1 MDWQKLLSSDR
12 AYMKKRQA
20 QGDENDRAARPV
32 TDLRNEFEKDYHRI
46 IGSASF
52 RRLQDKTQVFPLD
65 RSDFV
70 RTRLTHT
77 LEVSSFA
84 NSLGQSIARSISE
97 NIKDPDF
104 KDEYKSYINNILLC
118 AGLLHDIGN
127 PPFGHFGETSVRN
140 WFEKNLSELRFY
152 GVPLSNVL
160 TEQMREDFYHFE
172 GNAQALRLVT
182 KLHFLIGDKGMNLT
196 KAILGTIIKY
206 PIASNEAG
214 HPGKYKKM
222 GYFYADR
229 DIFEDIEESLG
240 LGGCRHPLTFI
251 LEAAD
256 DIAYRTADIEDA
268 VKKGCISYRELLS
281 ELRAVEKER
290 AAGNERYSQ
299 QVDKLEELYGR
310 ALREGISGPELYAV
324 QNWIVNTQGKF
335 ISAAICG
342 FTAHYNEIMEGSYRE
357 DLFFGTD
364 MEPLVWALGDIAY
377 RYVFTSKPIYKLE
390 IAAEVIISN
399 LLDKFIN
406 AVLYFDTDEHSKERL
421 LEELKDETL
430 LEGLEEK
437 KDSGDKNE
445 KRPGMSAVDEKLI
458 SLISE
463 NYMNVYKRCSEGK
476 SESEKLYLRLM
487 LVTDYI
493 CGMTDSFAK
502 TLYQELNAVI

>member
-1 MDWQKLLSSDR
+1 MEKILRKSV
-12 AYMKKRQA
+12 APYY
-20 QGDENDRAARPV
+20 GAAAV
-32 TDLRNEFEKDYHRI
+32 W
-46 IGSASF
+46 
-52 RRLQDKTQVFPLD
+52 V
-65 RSDFV
+65 
-70 RTRLTHT
+70 
-77 LEVSSFA
+77 
-84 NSLGQSIARSISE
+84 
-97 NIKDPDF
+97 
-104 KDEYKSYINNILLC
+104 LC
-118 AGLLHDIGN
+118 ALLLPLYTAGM
-127 PPFGHFGETSVRN
+127 FLLTAVLSV
-140 WFEKNLSELRFY
+140 
-152 GVPLSNVL
+152 
-160 TEQMREDFYHFE
+160 
-172 GNAQALRLVT
+172 AA
-182 KLHFLIGDKGMNLT
+182 FLL
-196 KAILGTIIKY
+196 
-206 PIASNEAG
+206 
-214 HPGKYKKM
+214 
-222 GYFYADR
+222 
-229 DIFEDIEESLG
+229 
-240 LGGCRHPLTFI
+240 
-251 LEAAD
+251 
-256 DIAYRTADIEDA
+256 
-268 VKKGCISYRELLS
+268 
-281 ELRAVEKER
+281 LRAVCKDVEVPQPAPEKEKPKEPENPELQKMLSDGEMAIR
-290 AAGNERYSQ
+290 EMRRLNESITDEKISAAI
-299 QVDKLEELYGR
+299 DKLEELYGR

-324 QNWIVNTQGKF
+324 QNWIVNTQGKI

-364 MEPLVWALGDIAY
+364 MEPLVWALGNIAY

-399 LLDKFIN
+399 LFDKFIN